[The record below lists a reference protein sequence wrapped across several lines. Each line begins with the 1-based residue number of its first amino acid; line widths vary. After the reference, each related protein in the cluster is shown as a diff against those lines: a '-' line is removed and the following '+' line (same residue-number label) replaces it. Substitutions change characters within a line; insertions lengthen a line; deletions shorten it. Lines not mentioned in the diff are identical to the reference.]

1 MNIIKKQDGMSG
13 IGLLIIV
20 LLIGFFALV
29 TFRVVP
35 MYLENFSVVTA
46 LESLKNEP
54 EVGSKTGPEIL
65 QLLQKRLD
73 INNVENVKRDNI
85 DIQRTDSGLVVKV
98 KYEVR
103 KVFWGNVDIVG
114 RFDKSIT
121 VSR

>member
-46 LESLKNEP
+46 LESL
-54 EVGSKTGPEIL
+54 
-65 QLLQKRLD
+65 
-73 INNVENVKRDNI
+73 
-85 DIQRTDSGLVVKV
+85 
-98 KYEVR
+98 
-103 KVFWGNVDIVG
+103 
-114 RFDKSIT
+114 
-121 VSR
+121 